1 MLKLY
6 HIQSMFT
13 GKHSQNQNLLK
24 EFVMSPQAKKI
35 NEDELQKINNLEKK
49 LGKCVV
55 AWDNKLEPADI
66 SGAEL
71 KELQNLEEQ
80 MHAVLVA
87 YNC

>member
-1 MLKLY
+1 
-6 HIQSMFT
+6 
-13 GKHSQNQNLLK
+13 
-24 EFVMSPQAKKI
+24 MSPQAKKI
-35 NEDELQKINNLEKK
+35 NESELQRINELEKK
-49 LGKCVV
+49 LGKCIV

-66 SGAEL
+66 SEAEL